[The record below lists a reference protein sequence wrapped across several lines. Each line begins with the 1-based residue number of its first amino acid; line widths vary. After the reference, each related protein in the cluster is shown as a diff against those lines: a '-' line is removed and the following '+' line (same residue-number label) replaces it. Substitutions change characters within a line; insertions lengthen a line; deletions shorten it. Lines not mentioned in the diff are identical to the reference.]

1 MKAKIKSKGTSKAN
15 LTGLSNADGFVRKF
29 PDSYSHFIY
38 SIEML
43 IHQQRY
49 TSKSP
54 FEYYCFTLQQV
65 KDSIKAVKAVFREYD
80 MEDDLDITYYYIP
93 SKQIYKVG
101 VETSLTAP
109 DYEIKKRD
117 YYYVADLESMA
128 LVIFHKKTPEE
139 QRAICESVG
148 LGYCGVYALFNRF
161 LQGEDEAT
169 VYSKTYEAFKK
180 LGVKVDCRLKS
191 YV

>member
-1 MKAKIKSKGTSKAN
+1 MKAKKLKKERSRAN
-15 LTGLSNADGFVRKF
+15 LTTISNAEGPVRKF
-29 PDSYSHFIY
+29 QDSYSHFIY
-38 SIEML
+38 TIEML
-43 IHQQRY
+43 IHEQRY

-93 SKQIYKVG
+93 SKQMYKVG

-128 LVIFHKKTPEE
+128 LAIFHKKSPEE

-169 VYSKTYEAFKK
+169 IYSKTYLAFKQ